1 MPFLYPIA
9 ECCGKGNGFMTKKMF
24 YQNPYLSEFTSE
36 VRSCTETQG
45 QYAVVLAE
53 TLFYP
58 EGGGQ
63 PADRGTLGGIQ
74 VEDVQEQDGEV
85 VHFLSCPIPVGV
97 SVLGKVDF
105 PYRFSLMQQHS
116 GEHIFSGIAH
126 ETFGCRNVGFHMNE
140 AFVSVD
146 FDRPLSLDELLEIE
160 TESNRRIF
168 KNLEITSFFLSS
180 ANADT
185 VAYRF
190 KKKISGEIRIV
201 EIPQTD
207 RCACCGLHVFR
218 TGEIGLLKVES
229 FQNYKGGVRV
239 FLKIGEQA
247 LIDYRQKNRELHS
260 LAAALSVRP
269 EEAYAS
275 VCRLLKDG
283 DRKKQE
289 RNSLENRYFQLLSD
303 SLPKSSRLC
312 VYEPDLDADAV
323 SRLAC
328 LLGEEKE
335 RSCCAV
341 LSGMPGH
348 FLYAVA
354 SSSDVRPL
362 CRWLNEHFSG
372 KGGGKKELCRGSL
385 SVGTYQEIEREIML
399 FETGTGGH

>member
-1 MPFLYPIA
+1 
-9 ECCGKGNGFMTKKMF
+9 MTKKFF
-24 YQNPYLSEFTSE
+24 YPNPYLSEFSSE
-36 VRSCTETQG
+36 VRSCTEMQG

-63 PADRGTLGGIQ
+63 PADRGELGGFP
-74 VEDVQEQDGEV
+74 VEDVREQNGEV
-85 VHFLSCPIPVGV
+85 VHFLPRPVPVG
-97 SVLGKVDF
+97 SPVLGKVDF

-116 GEHIFSGIAH
+116 GEHIFSGIAY
-126 ETFGCRNVGFHMNE
+126 EAFGCRNVGFHMNE

-146 FDRPLSLDELLEIE
+146 FDRPLSLEQLLDIE

-168 KNLEITSFFLSS
+168 KNLEITSFWLSS
-180 ANADT
+180 AKADT

-201 EIPQTD
+201 EILQTD
-207 RCACCGLHVFR
+207 RCACCGLHVSR
-218 TGEIGLLKVES
+218 TGEIGILKVES

-247 LIDYRQKNRELHS
+247 LIDYREKNRELHS
-260 LAAALSVRP
+260 LAAALSVKP
-269 EEAYAS
+269 GEAYAS

-283 DRKKQE
+283 ECKKQE
-289 RNSLENRYFQLLSD
+289 RNSLENRYFRLLSD
-303 SLPKSSRLC
+303 SLPKSSCLC
-312 VYEPDLDADAV
+312 VYEPDLEAEAV
-323 SRLAC
+323 GRLAC

-335 RSCCAV
+335 RICCAV

-354 SSSDVRPL
+354 SSVDARPL
-362 CRWLNEHFSG
+362 CRRLNERFSG

-385 SVGTYQEIEREIML
+385 FAGTYQEIEREIML
-399 FETGTGGH
+399 FETGTGSH